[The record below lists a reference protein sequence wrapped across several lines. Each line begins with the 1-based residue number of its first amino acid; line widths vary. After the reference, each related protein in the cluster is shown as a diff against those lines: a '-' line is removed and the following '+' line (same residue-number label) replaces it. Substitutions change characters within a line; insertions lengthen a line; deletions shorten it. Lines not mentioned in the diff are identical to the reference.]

1 MNANTESAPAPA
13 PAAPDSGNGK
23 RRRILLR
30 IAAVFILAGALW
42 ALYWLLIL
50 TKRER
55 TDDAYVN
62 GNKVVISAQV
72 PGTVVSV
79 LADDTQLV
87 QAGQVLVRLD
97 PVDAQ
102 INLAR
107 SGNALAQAVRQVR
120 EATSTAEQYDS
131 LIATRKIELARA
143 QADLAKREPLL
154 SANAIAPEEVR
165 HARESVDLAKSA
177 VTQAIRQASA
187 AHALVDGT
195 QAQNNPAVLEAKDA
209 FRDAWIAARRNA
221 VVAPIA
227 GYVAERSVQLGQ
239 HIQAG
244 QALMTVIPL
253 HALWVDANFKE
264 VQLRNL
270 RIGQPVEVRSDLY
283 GGSFIYH
290 GHVAGMSAGT
300 GAAFALL
307 PPQNASGN
315 WIKVVQRVPVRIEF
329 DDRELAKSP
338 LRVGLSATV
347 TVDTT
352 NREGPVLPSKAAEKP
367 VGDTQ
372 VYEQDLAR
380 ANAEADAIVSRNLGA
395 GN

>member
-1 MNANTESAPAPA
+1 MNANIEPAPETS
-13 PAAPDSGNGK
+13 DNGK

-30 IAAVFILAGALW
+30 IAAVFVVIGVLW
-42 ALYWLLIL
+42 ALYWQLVL

-79 LADDTQLV
+79 LTDDTQLV
-87 QAGQVLVRLD
+87 QVGQVLVRLD

-102 INLAR
+102 ISLAR
-107 SGNALAQAVRQVR
+107 SASALAQAVRQVR
-120 EATSTAEQYDS
+120 QTTSTAEQYDS
-131 LIATRKIELARA
+131 LIATRRIELARA

-154 SANAIAPEEVR
+154 AAKAIAPEEVR
-165 HARESVDLAKSA
+165 HARESVDLAKAA
-177 VTQAIRQASA
+177 VTQAVRQASA
-187 AHALVDGT
+187 AHAMIDGT
-195 QAQNNPAVLEAKDA
+195 QVQNNPAVLEAKSA
-209 FRDAWIAARRNA
+209 FRDAWIAAQRNA
-221 VVAPIA
+221 VVAPVT

-270 RIGQPVEVRSDLY
+270 RIGQAAEVRTDLY
-283 GGSFIYH
+283 GGAFIYH
-290 GHVAGMSAGT
+290 GHVTGMSAGT

-315 WIKVVQRVPVRIEF
+315 WIKVVQRVPVRIEI
-329 DDRELAKSP
+329 DDGELAKSP

-347 TVDTT
+347 TVDTAKT
-352 NREGPVLPSKAAEKP
+352 DGAVLAAKASDKT
-367 VGDTQ
+367 VGETD
-372 VYEQDLAR
+372 VYSQDLAR

-395 GN
+395 AN